1 MPTSKQDV
9 SMRDLL
15 ASCVAA
21 NAVST
26 PPRATAAGDGTGTDD
41 GTTPAAGPGAR
52 VHDVPHAGTTAQ
64 DDAAQAAEER
74 RRAA

>member
-15 ASCVAA
+15 ASCAAA

-26 PPRATAAGDGTGTDD
+26 PPRATAAGDRTGTDD
-41 GTTPAAGPGAR
+41 GTTPAPGAR
-52 VHDVPHAGTTAQ
+52 VHDVPHAGATAP
-64 DDAAQAAEER
+64 DDAAHAAEER

>member
-15 ASCVAA
+15 ASCAA
-21 NAVST
+21 ASAVST
-26 PPRATAAGDGTGTDD
+26 PPKATGADEDPAPGAGVRDVQDGKAAGEAAPE
-41 GTTPAAGPGAR
+41 PAP
-52 VHDVPHAGTTAQ
+52 
-64 DDAAQAAEER
+64 ER

>member
-15 ASCVAA
+15 ASCAA
-21 NAVST
+21 ASAVST
-26 PPRATAAGDGTGTDD
+26 PPKVTDTETGAAPV
-41 GTTPAAGPGAR
+41 TPD
-52 VHDVPHAGTTAQ
+52 DVP
-64 DDAAQAAEER
+64 DVRDARTDAPGPAPER

>member
-15 ASCVAA
+15 ASCAAA

-26 PPRATAAGDGTGTDD
+26 PPRDASDEADEPDATQSAPDAHADREARPEAA
-41 GTTPAAGPGAR
+41 
-52 VHDVPHAGTTAQ
+52 
-64 DDAAQAAEER
+64 
-74 RRAA
+74 

>member
-15 ASCVAA
+15 ASCAA
-21 NAVST
+21 ASAVST
-26 PPRATAAGDGTGTDD
+26 PPKAAEADAEADTAASPAPGQDA
-41 GTTPAAGPGAR
+41 TPEAGAPEAT
-52 VHDVPHAGTTAQ
+52 P
-64 DDAAQAAEER
+64 ER